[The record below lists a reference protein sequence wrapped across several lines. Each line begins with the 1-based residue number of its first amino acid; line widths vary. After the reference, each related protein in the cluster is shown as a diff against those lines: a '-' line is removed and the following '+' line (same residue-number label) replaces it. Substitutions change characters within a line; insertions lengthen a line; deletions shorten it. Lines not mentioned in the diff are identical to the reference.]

1 VEQIIYLE
9 VDDDIA
15 AVRDRLEWAQAR
27 RVLLVI
33 PPQCRTL
40 SNLVNLKL
48 LQRHAHNLAMEAA
61 LVTRDGTTR
70 ELAQEVGLP
79 VFSSLGRA
87 QRAKWYGRRV
97 VEKAPTRP
105 KEYKGTRPREPR
117 LSAWSASPGRGQ
129 QILAVA
135 FFSILFLFLA
145 AAVLLLVP
153 SATVT
158 LRPVSEAVS
167 ETLLVQANPELES
180 IDYQTGE
187 IPARIVEV
195 EVEATDHIPTT
206 TKRDAADV
214 RATGTVIFVNK
225 ITEPVEIPLGTVVG
239 TSAGTNIRFTT
250 IETATLPSAIGGT
263 AETGIVAVEPGPSGN
278 VDAFMINTIEGPL
291 SLQVRVVNDKPTG
304 GGNMKQVGVVTQAD
318 KDRLKASLLQKLQ
331 QEAYNRIL
339 EELKEQEFVPPETLV
354 VEVVSET
361 YDKFVD
367 EEADVLGM
375 KMVVSASGTA
385 IGGQDANALVY
396 RLLEAK
402 VREGYQLTT
411 EGLRF
416 ELGQIVA
423 VEGRNVSFTMQAFGL
438 IVPVID
444 LNTVINDIRG
454 RPIEEAEDLLSQRFP
469 LKERPVIEVAP
480 DWLGRVPLLPFNID
494 ASIELEESTEKTS
507 EVSMLC
513 AFLGFSLCAL
523 VSTGLNV
530 WPKPRR
536 SERLPGV
543 GI

>member
-1 VEQIIYLE
+1 VSLVEQIIYLD

-15 AVRDRLEWAQAR
+15 AIRDRLEWAQAR

-33 PPQCRTL
+33 PPRCRTL

-48 LQRHAHNLAMEAA
+48 LQRHVRNLAMEAA
-61 LVTRDGTTR
+61 LVTRDGTTG
-70 ELAQEVGLP
+70 ELAHEVGFP

-97 VEKAPTRP
+97 VEKAPPRP
-105 KEYKGTRPREPR
+105 KEYKGPRTRKPILP
-117 LSAWSASPGRGQ
+117 AWSGSPGRGQ

-158 LRPVSEAVS
+158 LRPVGEVVS
-167 ETLLVQANPELES
+167 DTLLVQANPEIER
-180 IDYQTGE
+180 INYQTGE
-187 IPARIVEV
+187 IPARVVEV
-195 EVEATDHIPTT
+195 EVEATDQIPTM
-206 TKRDAADV
+206 TKRDAADA
-214 RATGTVIFVNK
+214 RATGTVIFINK
-225 ITEPVEIPLGTVVG
+225 INEPVEIPLGTVVG

-250 IETATLPSAIGGT
+250 IETATLPTSIGGT

-278 VDAFMINTIEGPL
+278 VDAFMINTVEG
-291 SLQVRVVNDKPTG
+291 SLALQARVVNDKPTG

-331 QEAYNRIL
+331 QKAYNRIL
-339 EELKEQEFVPPETLV
+339 EELKEQEFVPPESLV

-396 RLLEAK
+396 RLLEAR
-402 VREGYQLTT
+402 VREGYQLTA

-416 ELGQIVA
+416 EAGQVVA
-423 VEGRNVSFTMQAFGL
+423 VEGRRVSFTMKASGF
-438 IVPVID
+438 IVAVID

-454 RPIEEAEDLLSQRFP
+454 RPIEEAENLLSQRFP
-469 LKERPVIEVAP
+469 LKERPVIKVDP
-480 DWLGRVPLLPFNID
+480 DWLGRVPLFPFNID
-494 ASIELEESTEKTS
+494 VSIELGEESAAGTS
-507 EVSMLC
+507 IL
-513 AFLGFSLCAL
+513 APAGYLAPAGFAIRQAA
-523 VSTGLNV
+523 VVQG
-530 WPKPRR
+530 
-536 SERLPGV
+536 G
-543 GI
+543 

>member
-15 AVRDRLEWAQAR
+15 AIRDRLEWAQAR

-33 PPQCRTL
+33 PPRCRTL
-40 SNLVNLKL
+40 GNLVNLKL
-48 LQRHAHNLAMEAA
+48 LQRHVRNLAMEAA
-61 LVTRDGTTR
+61 LVTRDGTTQ
-70 ELAQEVGLP
+70 ELAHEVGLP

-97 VEKAPTRP
+97 VEKAPPRLR
-105 KEYKGTRPREPR
+105 EYKGPRPREPM
-117 LSAWSASPGRGQ
+117 LPAWSESPGRGQ
-129 QILAVA
+129 QILAFA

-158 LRPVSEAVS
+158 LRPVSETVS
-167 ETLLVQANPELES
+167 ETLLVQANPEIEL

-187 IPARIVEV
+187 IPARLVEIK
-195 EVEATDHIPTT
+195 VEATDHISTMA
-206 TKRDAADV
+206 KRDAADA
-214 RATGTVIFVNK
+214 RATGTVIFINK
-225 ITEPVEIPLGTVVG
+225 INESVEIPLGTVVG

-250 IETATLPSAIGGT
+250 IETATLPAAVGGT
-263 AETGIVAVEPGPSGN
+263 AETGIVAAEPGPSGN
-278 VDAFMINTIEGPL
+278 ADAFMINTVEGPL
-291 SLQVRVVNDKPTG
+291 ALQVRVVNDKPTG

-318 KDRLKASLLQKLQ
+318 KDHLKASLLQKLQ

-339 EELKEQEFVPPETLV
+339 EELKEQEFVPPESLV

-367 EEADVLGM
+367 EESDVLGM

-396 RLLEAK
+396 RLLEAR
-402 VREGYQLTT
+402 VREGYQLTA

-416 ELGQIVA
+416 EAGQVVA
-423 VEGRNVSFTMQAFGL
+423 VEGRNVSFTMKASGL

-444 LNTVINDIRG
+444 LNTVINDIRF
-454 RPIEEAEDLLSQRFP
+454 RPIEEAENLLSQRFP
-469 LKERPVIEVAP
+469 LRESPVIHVAP
-480 DWLGRVPLLPFNID
+480 DWLGRLPLLPFSID
-494 ASIELEESTEKTS
+494 VSIELGEESTADT
-507 EVSMLC
+507 
-513 AFLGFSLCAL
+513 A
-523 VSTGLNV
+523 TG
-530 WPKPRR
+530 
-536 SERLPGV
+536 G
-543 GI
+543 

>member
-1 VEQIIYLE
+1 VEQIIYVE

-15 AVRDRLEWAQAR
+15 AIRDRLEWAQAR

-33 PPQCRTL
+33 PPQCRIL

-48 LQRHAHNLAMEAA
+48 LQRHVRNLAMEAA
-61 LVTRDGTTR
+61 LVTRDGTTQ
-70 ELAQEVGLP
+70 ELAHEVGFP

-87 QRAKWYGRRV
+87 QRAKWYGRRA
-97 VEKAPTRP
+97 VEKAPPRP
-105 KEYKGTRPREPR
+105 REYKGPRPREPM
-117 LSAWSASPGRGQ
+117 LPAWSGAPGRGQ
-129 QILAVA
+129 RILAFA
-135 FFSILFLFLA
+135 FFGILFLFLA

-153 SATVT
+153 NATVT
-158 LRPVSEAVS
+158 LRPVSEEVS
-167 ETLLVQANPELES
+167 ETLLVQANPEIEL

-187 IPARIVEV
+187 IPARLVEI
-195 EVEATDHIPTT
+195 EVEATDHISTMT
-206 TKRDAADV
+206 RRDAADA

-225 ITEPVEIPLGTVVG
+225 IDESVEIPLGTVVG

-250 IETATLPSAIGGT
+250 IETATLPAAVGGT
-263 AETGIVAVEPGPSGN
+263 AETGIVSAEPGPSGN

-304 GGNMKQVGVVTQAD
+304 GGNMKQVGVVTQGD

-339 EELKEQEFVPPETLV
+339 EELKEQEFVPPESLV

-396 RLLEAK
+396 RLLEAR
-402 VREGYQLTT
+402 VREGYQLTA

-416 ELGQIVA
+416 EAGQVVA
-423 VEGRNVSFTMQAFGL
+423 VEGRKVSFTMKASGL

-444 LNTVINDIRG
+444 LNTVISDIRG
-454 RPIEEAEDLLSQRFP
+454 RPIEEAENLLSQRFP
-469 LKERPVIEVAP
+469 LKERPVIQVAP
-480 DWLGRVPLLPFNID
+480 DWLGRLPLLPFNID
-494 ASIELEESTEKTS
+494 VSIELGEESG
-507 EVSMLC
+507 
-513 AFLGFSLCAL
+513 A
-523 VSTGLNV
+523 STVFG
-530 WPKPRR
+530 
-536 SERLPGV
+536 G
-543 GI
+543 

>member
-15 AVRDRLEWAQAR
+15 AIRDRLEWAQAR

-33 PPQCRTL
+33 PPGCQTC
-40 SNLVNLKL
+40 SDLVNLKL
-48 LQRHAHNLAMEAA
+48 LRRHVHNLAMEAA
-61 LVTRDGTTR
+61 LVTRDGVTR
-70 ELAQEVGLP
+70 ELAHEVGFP

-97 VEKAPTRP
+97 IERAPTQPR
-105 KEYKGTRPREPR
+105 KYKGARPREPR
-117 LSAWSASPGRGQ
+117 MPTWSESPGRGQ

-135 FFSILFLFLA
+135 FFSVLFLFLA

-167 ETLLVQANPELES
+167 ETLLVQANPEIER

-187 IPARIVEV
+187 IPARLVEV
-195 EVEATDHIPTT
+195 EVEATDHIPTM
-206 TKRDAADV
+206 TKRDAADA
-214 RATGTVIFVNK
+214 RSTGTVIFISK
-225 ITEPVEIPLGTVVG
+225 INEPVEVPLGTVVG

-250 IETATLPSAIGGT
+250 IETATLPAAVGGT
-263 AETGIVAVEPGPSGN
+263 AETGIVSVEPGPSGN
-278 VDAFMINTIEGPL
+278 VEAFMINTIDGPL
-291 SLQVRVVNDKPTG
+291 ALQVRVVNDRPTG
-304 GGNMKQVGVVTQAD
+304 GGNMKQVGVVTQGD
-318 KDRLKASLLQKLQ
+318 KDRLKASLLQNLQ

-339 EELKEQEFVPPETLV
+339 EELKEQEFVPPESLV

-396 RLLEAK
+396 RLLEAR
-402 VREGYQLTT
+402 VREGYQLTA

-416 ELGQIVA
+416 EAGQVVA
-423 VEGRNVSFTMQAFGL
+423 VEGRKVSFTMKASGF
-438 IVPVID
+438 IVSVID

-454 RPIEEAEDLLSQRFP
+454 KPIEEAENLLSQRFP
-469 LKERPVIEVAP
+469 LKEKPVIQVAP

-494 ASIELEESTEKTS
+494 VSIELGEESAAGT
-507 EVSMLC
+507 
-513 AFLGFSLCAL
+513 A
-523 VSTGLNV
+523 TG
-530 WPKPRR
+530 
-536 SERLPGV
+536 G
-543 GI
+543 

>member
-15 AVRDRLEWAQAR
+15 AIRDRLEWAQAR
-27 RVLLVI
+27 RVLVVI
-33 PPQCRTL
+33 PPRCRTL

-48 LQRHAHNLAMEAA
+48 LKRHVHNMAMEAA

-70 ELAQEVGLP
+70 ELAHEVGFP

-87 QRAKWYGRRV
+87 QRARWYGRRM
-97 VEKAPTRP
+97 VEKAPPRA
-105 KEYKGTRPREPR
+105 KEYRGTRRREPILPAR
-117 LSAWSASPGRGQ
+117 SESPRRGE
-129 QILAVA
+129 QIVAVA

-145 AAVLLLVP
+145 AGVLILVP

-167 ETLLVQANPELES
+167 ETLQVQANPEIEQ

-187 IPARIVEV
+187 IPARVVEV
-195 EVEATDHIPTT
+195 EVEATDHISTM
-206 TKRDAADV
+206 TKRDAADA

-225 ITEPVEIPLGTVVG
+225 IDEPVEIPLGTVVG

-250 IETATLPSAIGGT
+250 IETATLPAAVGGT
-263 AETGIVAVEPGPSGN
+263 AETGIVSVEPGPSGN
-278 VDAFMINTIEGPL
+278 VDAFMVNTIEGPL
-291 SLQVRVVNDKPTG
+291 ALQVRVVNDKPTD
-304 GGNMKQVGVVTQAD
+304 GGNMKQVGVVTQGD

-331 QEAYNRIL
+331 QEAYNKIL
-339 EELKEQEFVPPETLV
+339 EELKEQEFVPPESLV

-361 YDKFVD
+361 YDEFVG

-396 RLLEAK
+396 RLLEAR
-402 VREGYQLTT
+402 VREGYQLTA

-416 ELGQIVA
+416 EAGQVVA
-423 VEGRNVSFTMQAFGL
+423 VEDRRVSFTMRASGF

-444 LNTVINDIRG
+444 LNTAINDIRG
-454 RPIEEAEDLLSQRFP
+454 RPIEEAENLLSQRFP
-469 LKERPVIEVAP
+469 LRERPVIKVAP

-494 ASIELEESTEKTS
+494 VSIELDAESAAGIS
-507 EVSMLC
+507 IL
-513 AFLGFSLCAL
+513 APAGFVIRQAG
-523 VSTGLNV
+523 TGL
-530 WPKPRR
+530 
-536 SERLPGV
+536 G
-543 GI
+543 G

>member
-9 VDDDIA
+9 VDDDIGA
-15 AVRDRLEWAQAR
+15 IRDRLEWAQAR

-33 PPQCRTL
+33 PPRCQTL

-48 LQRHAHNLAMEAA
+48 LQRHVHDLAMEAA
-61 LVTRDGTTR
+61 LVTRDPITR
-70 ELAQEVGLP
+70 ELAHEVGLP

-87 QRAKWYGRRV
+87 QRARWYGRGV
-97 VEKAPTRP
+97 VEKAPPRP
-105 KEYKGTRPREPR
+105 REYKGPRPREPK
-117 LSAWSASPGRGQ
+117 LPAWSGVPVRGE
-129 QILAVA
+129 QIVAAA

-145 AAVLLLVP
+145 AGVLLLVP

-180 IDYQTGE
+180 IDYQAGE

-195 EVEATDHIPTT
+195 EVEATDHIPTM
-206 TKRDAADV
+206 TKRDAADA
-214 RATGTVIFVNK
+214 RATGTVIFISK
-225 ITEPVEIPLGTVVG
+225 INEPVEVPLGTVVG

-250 IETATLPSAIGGT
+250 IETATLPAAIGGT

-278 VDAFMINTIEGPL
+278 VDAFLINTIEGPL
-291 SLQVRVVNDKPTG
+291 ALQVRVVNDKPTG
-304 GGNMKQVGVVTQAD
+304 GGNMKQVGVVTQGD
-318 KDRLKASLLQKLQ
+318 KDRLKALLLQKLQ
-331 QEAYNRIL
+331 QEAYSSIV
-339 EELKEQEFVPPETLV
+339 EELKEQEFVPPESLV

-367 EEADVLGM
+367 EETDVLGM

-396 RLLEAK
+396 RLLEAR
-402 VREGYQLTT
+402 VREGYQLTA

-416 ELGQIVA
+416 EAGQVVA
-423 VEGRNVSFTMQAFGL
+423 VEGRKVSFTMQAAGL

-444 LNTVINDIRG
+444 LNTVISDIRG
-454 RPIEEAEDLLSQRFP
+454 RPVEEAENLLSQRFP

-480 DWLGRVPLLPFNID
+480 DWLGRVPLFPFNID
-494 ASIELEESTEKTS
+494 VSIELGEESAAGTTS
-507 EVSMLC
+507 
-513 AFLGFSLCAL
+513 G
-523 VSTGLNV
+523 G
-530 WPKPRR
+530 
-536 SERLPGV
+536 
-543 GI
+543 

>member
-15 AVRDRLEWAQAR
+15 AIRDRLEWAQAR

-33 PPQCRTL
+33 PPRCQTL

-48 LQRHAHNLAMEAA
+48 LQRHVHNLAMEAA
-61 LVTRDGTTR
+61 LVTRDGTTG
-70 ELAQEVGLP
+70 ELANEVGFP

-87 QRAKWYGRRV
+87 QRARWYGRQV
-97 VEKAPTRP
+97 IEKAPPRQ
-105 KEYKGTRPREPR
+105 KEYKGPRPREPR
-117 LSAWSASPGRGQ
+117 LPAWSGVPVRGE
-129 QILAVA
+129 QIVAAA

-145 AAVLLLVP
+145 AGVLLLVP

-167 ETLLVQANPELES
+167 ETLLVQANPEIES

-187 IPARIVEV
+187 IPARVVEV
-195 EVEATDHIPTT
+195 EVEATDHISTM
-206 TKRDAADV
+206 TKRDAADA

-225 ITEPVEIPLGTVVG
+225 ISEPVEIPLGTVVG

-250 IETATLPSAIGGT
+250 IETATLPAAVGGT
-263 AETGIVAVEPGPSGN
+263 AETGIVSIGPGPSGN
-278 VDAFMINTIEGPL
+278 VDAFMINAIEGPL
-291 SLQVRVVNDKPTG
+291 ALQVRVVNDKPTG
-304 GGNMKQVGVVTQAD
+304 GGNMKQVGVVTQGD
-318 KDRLKASLLQKLQ
+318 KDRLKALLLQKLQ

-339 EELKEQEFVPPETLV
+339 EELKEQEFVPPESLV

-361 YDKFVD
+361 YDEFVD

-396 RLLEAK
+396 RLLEAR
-402 VREGYQLTT
+402 VREGYQLTA

-416 ELGQIVA
+416 EAGQVVA
-423 VEGRNVSFTMQAFGL
+423 VEGRKVSFTMKASGL
-438 IVPVID
+438 IVAVID

-454 RPIEEAEDLLSQRFP
+454 RPIEEAENLLGRRFP
-469 LKERPVIEVAP
+469 LQERPVIKVAP
-480 DWLGRVPLLPFNID
+480 DWLGRVPLFPFNID
-494 ASIELEESTEKTS
+494 VSIELGEESAAGTS
-507 EVSMLC
+507 IL
-513 AFLGFSLCAL
+513 APA
-523 VSTGLNV
+523 GLQI
-530 WPKPRR
+530 RQADIAQR
-536 SERLPGV
+536 G
-543 GI
+543 

>member
-15 AVRDRLEWAQAR
+15 AIRDRLEWAQAR

-33 PPQCRTL
+33 PPSCQTL

-48 LQRHAHNLAMEAA
+48 LQRHVHNLAMEAA
-61 LVTRDGTTR
+61 LVTRDATTR
-70 ELAQEVGLP
+70 ELAHEVGFP

-97 VEKAPTRP
+97 IEKAPPRP
-105 KEYKGTRPREPR
+105 REYKGPRPREPI
-117 LSAWSASPGRGQ
+117 LPAWSESPGRGQ

-158 LRPVSEAVS
+158 LRPM
-167 ETLLVQANPELES
+167 
-180 IDYQTGE
+180 
-187 IPARIVEV
+187 
-195 EVEATDHIPTT
+195 
-206 TKRDAADV
+206 TKRDAADA

-225 ITEPVEIPLGTVVG
+225 INEPVEIPLGTVVG

-263 AETGIVAVEPGPSGN
+263 AETGIVSVEPGPSGN

-291 SLQVRVVNDKPTG
+291 ALQVRVVNDKPTG

-331 QEAYNRIL
+331 QDAYNRIL
-339 EELKEQEFVPPETLV
+339 EELKEQEFVPPESLT

-396 RLLEAK
+396 RLLEAR
-402 VREGYQLTT
+402 VREGYQLTA
-411 EGLRF
+411 EGLHF
-416 ELGQIVA
+416 EAGQIVT
-423 VEGRNVSFTMQAFGL
+423 VEGRKVSFTMKASGL

-454 RPIEEAEDLLSQRFP
+454 RPIEEAENLLSQRFP
-469 LKERPVIEVAP
+469 LEERPIIEVAP

-494 ASIELEESTEKTS
+494 VSIELGEESAAGTAS
-507 EVSMLC
+507 
-513 AFLGFSLCAL
+513 G
-523 VSTGLNV
+523 G
-530 WPKPRR
+530 
-536 SERLPGV
+536 
-543 GI
+543 

>member
-15 AVRDRLEWAQAR
+15 AIRDRLEWAQAR

-33 PPQCRTL
+33 PPRCRTL

-48 LQRHAHNLAMEAA
+48 LQRHVHNLAMEAA
-61 LVTRDGTTR
+61 LVTRDGTTGD
-70 ELAQEVGLP
+70 LAHEVGFP

-87 QRAKWYGRRV
+87 QRARWYGRRV
-97 VEKAPTRP
+97 IEKAPPRP
-105 KEYKGTRPREPR
+105 REYKGPRPREPM
-117 LSAWSASPGRGQ
+117 LPAWSGSPGRGQ

-153 SATVT
+153 RATVT

-167 ETLLVQANPELES
+167 ETLMVQANPEIER
-180 IDYQTGE
+180 IDYETGE
-187 IPARIVEV
+187 IPARLVEV
-195 EVEATDHIPTT
+195 EVEATDHIPTMA
-206 TKRDAADV
+206 KRDAADA
-214 RATGTVIFVNK
+214 RATGTVIFVNR
-225 ITEPVEIPLGTVVG
+225 INEPVEIPLGTVVG

-250 IETATLPSAIGGT
+250 IETATLPAAIGGT
-263 AETGIVAVEPGPSGN
+263 AETGVVAVEPGPSGN
-278 VDAFMINTIEGPL
+278 VDAFMINTTEGPL
-291 SLQVRVVNDKPTG
+291 ALQIRVVNDKPTG
-304 GGNMKQVGVVTQAD
+304 GGNMRQVGVVTQGD

-331 QEAYNRIL
+331 QDAYNRIL

-361 YDKFVD
+361 YDEFVD

-396 RLLEAK
+396 RLLEAR
-402 VREGYQLTT
+402 VREGYQLTA

-416 ELGQIVA
+416 EAGQIVA
-423 VEGRNVSFTMQAFGL
+423 VEGRKVSFTMNASGL

-454 RPIEEAEDLLSQRFP
+454 RPIEEAENLLSQRFP
-469 LKERPVIEVAP
+469 LQGRPVIEVNP
-480 DWLGRVPLLPFNID
+480 DWLGRMPLLPFNID
-494 ASIELEESTEKTS
+494 VSIELGEESGAGT
-507 EVSMLC
+507 
-513 AFLGFSLCAL
+513 A
-523 VSTGLNV
+523 
-530 WPKPRR
+530 
-536 SERLPGV
+536 PG
-543 GI
+543 G